1 MSDSPLVPIL
11 RDQNRPFY
19 INPEEIIDRMHY
31 TWLRDLDAGHSAI
44 LDSLIPHL
52 EMEAVHRF
60 KKEITHAHD
69 WEPKLTDGYEAWRMF
84 WLNEARHNC
93 KVYNLLGVANDH
105 LSKICQSAL
114 NVMLAASALRDAIS
128 EGKAEQ
134 ASALGILLI
143 CEAIQG
149 GYSLE
154 FDAMREAKEALDK
167 AKKNRVHDTIGK
179 QHGDMTKARNACVS
193 KAKQMWNEDQTLR
206 IGRVAEECQAV
217 LLLNIKKLPSMT
229 ARDIPDIPTIK
240 NWFKDAA
247 AAKKLTIPEDAQKP
261 GRPKGQS
268 GNKS

>member
-11 RDQNRPFY
+11 RNQNRPFRV
-19 INPEEIIDRMHY
+19 NPEEIIDRMHY
-31 TWLRDLDAGHSAI
+31 TWLDDLDAGHSPM
-44 LDSLIPHL
+44 LDTLIPYM

-60 KKEITHAHD
+60 KKEISLVRD
-69 WEPKLTDGYEAWRMF
+69 WEPKLTDGFEAWRLF
-84 WLNEARHNC
+84 WLEEARHNC
-93 KVYNLLGVANDH
+93 QFYGPLGVANDH
-105 LSKICQSAL
+105 LSKICQAAL
-114 NVMLAASALRDAIS
+114 NLMLAASALRDAIA

-134 ASALGILLI
+134 ASALGIVLI

-154 FDAMREAKEALDK
+154 VDAMREAKEALDK
-167 AKKNRVHDTIGK
+167 AMKNRVRDTIGK
-179 QHGDMTKARNACVS
+179 QHDDLTKARNACIS
-193 KAKQMWNEDQTLR
+193 KAKKMWAEDQTLR
-206 IGRVAEECQAV
+206 IGRVAEECQDG
-217 LLLNIKKLPSMT
+217 LLRNIQKLPSMT

-247 AAKKLTIPEDAQKP
+247 TAKKLTIPEDAQKP

>member
-52 EMEAVHRF
+52 EMEAVYRF

-84 WLNEARHNC
+84 WMNEARHNC
-93 KVYNLLGVANDH
+93 TVYSSLGVANGH

-114 NVMLAASALRDAIS
+114 NVMLAASALRDAIT

-154 FDAMREAKEALDK
+154 YDATLQTNDALKKAKDSAYKRGFGQEQDDMNTARLACISGAARRWKENPLIRIGSMADDLEAGLLRNIEKLPSLDTVPKAKTIKGWLRQAAKE
-167 AKKNRVHDTIGK
+167 GK
-179 QHGDMTKARNACVS
+179 LTLPEAAQKRGRPPKARN
-193 KAKQMWNEDQTLR
+193 
-206 IGRVAEECQAV
+206 
-217 LLLNIKKLPSMT
+217 
-229 ARDIPDIPTIK
+229 
-240 NWFKDAA
+240 
-247 AAKKLTIPEDAQKP
+247 
-261 GRPKGQS
+261 
-268 GNKS
+268 